1 MADLDTVGPAPRARR
16 RHAQASPEDMAPDW
30 GAALRGQALLRVGLG
45 GVLILGGLVGV
56 RLLHMRLPYASLMGV
71 CYLAYAA
78 GLQALTSGAGLV
90 ASRRMAYVTAVVDSV
105 MLTAWMLVSGSVGQL
120 IVPVYLFTAIGY
132 GMRTGSRRIMQVSQ
146 ASAVLGLLL
155 APLVPYWREHTMFWL
170 SALVSVVLVPSY
182 VGVLMQK
189 VHRALRHAEAESRAK
204 SGLLAR
210 VGRELRTPLSGI
222 SNAAELIQVEAQE
235 ARPRQLARTILSLS
249 NHLLADL
256 RAMLEQGTATLG
268 KLELASEPLHLA
280 RLLQVVGAA
289 VEIRARNKALD
300 FSVHVDP
307 RIRDAVL
314 GDPNWLSRVLINLL
328 GNAVKFTESGSV
340 SLDVC
345 LLRERTDAYLV
356 RFAVHDT
363 GVGIAKEHQQ
373 RIFDPFVQVG
383 EPATSQAD
391 GAGLGLAICR
401 QVVERMGGTLR
412 LRSEPGVGS
421 SFSFDLP
428 LRRVSAQAAPV
439 DDPDSLVWLGEEPP
453 RRLLVV
459 DDHPTNRVLLQQLLQ
474 REGHEVVVATSG
486 EHALRILADD
496 PHFDLLLI
504 DCDAGGVDAALLLR
518 THRAAARRSV
528 PAYLLSADADA
539 PGASTMR
546 ESGALGVLTK
556 PVRLRAL
563 RDAIRTACSGEKPLP
578 QAGGPGLA
586 PTPRQAA
593 AAAAARLRPVPV
605 VYIDMAVIDRLRG
618 IGTSPGFVQEL
629 LERAVADIEDGT
641 RLLLQS
647 LQGGD
652 LEAARDAAHALKGV
666 CMETGAMRLMNL
678 ALAVMRTDGSYLL
691 ESRSRIASEL
701 RETSQRTAEALA
713 AIAADATRQVAGF

>member
-1 MADLDTVGPAPRARR
+1 MADLDTVGPAPRTRR
-16 RHAQASPEDMAPDW
+16 RRAQQARDGMAPDW
-30 GAALRGQALLRVGLG
+30 GAALRGQALMRVGLG

-71 CYLAYAA
+71 CYLVYAA
-78 GLQALTSGAGLV
+78 GLQALTSGGGLV
-90 ASRRMAYVTAVVDSV
+90 ASRRMAYVTAVADSV

-170 SALVSVVLVPSY
+170 SSLVSVVLVPGY
-182 VGVLMQK
+182 VGVLMQRL
-189 VHRALRHAEAESRAK
+189 HLALRHAEDASQAK

-249 NHLLADL
+249 NHVLADL
-256 RAMLEQGTATLG
+256 QALLEQSTATLG

-289 VEIRARNKALD
+289 VEIRARKKALD

-328 GNAVKFTESGSV
+328 GNAVQFTESGSV
-340 SLDVC
+340 GLDVH

-363 GVGIAKEHQQ
+363 GAGIAKEHQQ
-373 RIFDPFVQVG
+373 RIFDPFVQVR
-383 EPATSQAD
+383 EPATAQTG

-401 QVVERMGGTLR
+401 QAVERMGGTLR
-412 LRSEPGVGS
+412 LRSKPGVGS
-421 SFSFDLP
+421 TFSFDLP
-428 LRRVSAQAAPV
+428 LRRVSAQGAPV
-439 DDPDSLVWLGEEPP
+439 DDPDSLVWLGDEPP

-459 DDHPTNRVLLQQLLQ
+459 DDNPTNRVLLQELLQ
-474 REGHEVVVATSG
+474 REGHEVVAAASG

-504 DCDAGGVDAALLLR
+504 DCEAGGVDGAMLLR
-518 THRAAARRSV
+518 THRAGARRCV
-528 PAYLLSADADA
+528 PAYFLSADASA
-539 PGASTMR
+539 SGAARMR

-563 RDAIRTACSGEKPLP
+563 RHAIRTACSGEQPLP

-586 PTPRQAA
+586 PMPKQAA

-618 IGTSPGFVQEL
+618 IGTSPGFVREL
-629 LERAVADIEDGT
+629 LERAVADIDDGT
-641 RLLLQS
+641 RRLLQS

-678 ALAVMRTDGSYLL
+678 ALAVMRTESSYLL
-691 ESRSRIASEL
+691 ESRSRIAAEL

-713 AIAADATRQVAGF
+713 AIATDATRQVAGF